1 MRWCVL
7 LLVPLVGCVSQK
19 AFDSKSAEAHTL
31 KQQYDEQQEQMKA
44 LEQKL
49 SETRAAAEAAEKEK
63 AELESSLAHSDAERR
78 ALRKRVDELAELN
91 KELSRNT
98 EKLEAAKEALEKK
111 SSEYESLAKSLK
123 EEIKTGKIELSELKG
138 RMVVKMKDKILFSS
152 GSTKLNK
159 EGQEAREKVAQ
170 ALKDVE
176 GKLIRVEGHTDN
188 VPLPA
193 DGKTEFASN
202 WELSTT
208 RALVVVKL
216 LQEQGVPPTM
226 LSALGYGEYQPIA
239 SNQTAEGRS
248 LNRRIEIV
256 LAPAEQAPSAQ
267 VAASVKKAPAPAAK
281 PAEVKP
287 ASGAKPAEVKPAS
300 GAKPAAKKK

>member
-1 MRWCVL
+1 MRMRWFVL

-19 AFDSKSAEAHTL
+19 AFESKSLEAQTL

-49 SETRAAAEAAEKEK
+49 SEVRTAAEAAQKEN
-63 AELESSLAHSDAERR
+63 AELESSLAQSDAERR
-78 ALRKRVDELAELN
+78 ALRKRVDELSDLN
-91 KELSRNT
+91 AELSRNT
-98 EKLEAAKEALEKK
+98 EKLAAAKEALEKK
-111 SSEYESLAKSLK
+111 SSEYENLAKSLK

-159 EGQEAREKVAQ
+159 EGQEALAKVAE
-170 ALKDVE
+170 ALKDVQ
-176 GKLIRVEGHTDN
+176 GKIIRVEGHTDN
-188 VPLPA
+188 VPLPT
-193 DGKTEFASN
+193 DGKSEFASN

-208 RALVVVKL
+208 RALVVVQL
-216 LQEQGVPPTM
+216 LQQQGVPPTM

-256 LAPAEQAPSAQ
+256 LAPAEQAPSSV
-267 VAASVKKAPAPAAK
+267 VAASVKKAAPAPAK
-281 PAEVKP
+281 PTEVKP
-287 ASGAKPAEVKPAS
+287 ASGV
-300 GAKPAAKKK
+300 KPAAKKK

>member
-1 MRWCVL
+1 MRLRWCVL

-19 AFDSKSAEAHTL
+19 AFDSKSAEASSL
-31 KQQYDEQQEQMKA
+31 KQQYSTEAERAKA

-49 SETRAAAEAAEKEK
+49 AESATAAEAAEKER
-63 AELESSLAHSDAERR
+63 AELESSLAQSDAERR
-78 ALRKRVDELAELN
+78 ALRKRVDELSALN
-91 KELSRNT
+91 QELSRST
-98 EKLEAAKEALEKK
+98 EKLAAAKEALEKK
-111 SSEYESLAKSLK
+111 STEYENLAKSLK
-123 EEIKTGKIELSELKG
+123 DEIKTGKIELSELKG

-159 EGQEAREKVAQ
+159 EGQAALEKVAQ

-188 VPLPA
+188 VPV
-193 DGKTEFASN
+193 DSKGEFASN

-208 RALVVVKL
+208 RALVVVQL

-239 SNQTAEGRS
+239 SNQTADGRS

-256 LAPAEQAPSAQ
+256 LAPAEQAPSAV
-267 VAASVKKAPAPAAK
+267 VAASVKKAAPAPA
-281 PAEVKP
+281 PAVKP
-287 ASGAKPAEVKPAS
+287 A
-300 GAKPAAKKK
+300 AAKKK

>member
-1 MRWCVL
+1 MRMRWCVL

-49 SETRAAAEAAEKEK
+49 SETKAAAEAAEKEK
-63 AELESSLAHSDAERR
+63 AELESSLANSDAERR

-159 EGQEAREKVAQ
+159 EGQEALEKVAQ
-170 ALKDVE
+170 ALKGVE

-188 VPLPA
+188 VPLPS

-239 SNQTAEGRS
+239 SNQTVEGRS

-256 LAPAEQAPSAQ
+256 LAPAEQAPSAV
-267 VAASVKKAPAPAAK
+267 VAATVKKAPAPAPAK
-281 PAEVKP
+281 PAPATVKP
-287 ASGAKPAEVKPAS
+287 ASGV
-300 GAKPAAKKK
+300 KPAAKKK

>member
-1 MRWCVL
+1 MHWCVV
-7 LLVPLVGCVSQK
+7 LLVPLAGCVSQK
-19 AFDSKSAEAHTL
+19 AFDSKSKEALTL

-44 LEQKL
+44 LEQQIGE
-49 SETRAAAEAAEKEK
+49 SRAAAEKAQKEN
-63 AELESSLAHSDAERR
+63 AELESSLSNSDAERR
-78 ALRKRVDELAELN
+78 ALRKRVDELSELN
-91 KELSRNT
+91 QELSRST
-98 EKLEAAKEALEKK
+98 EKLAAAKEALEKK
-111 SSEYESLAKSLK
+111 SSEYENLAKSLK

-159 EGQEAREKVAQ
+159 EGQDALEKVAQ
-170 ALKDVE
+170 ALKDVQ

-188 VPLPA
+188 VPMPTDA
-193 DGKTEFASN
+193 KTEFDSN

-256 LAPAEQAPSAQ
+256 LAPAEQAPSAV
-267 VAASVKKAPAPAAK
+267 VAASVKKAPAPA
-281 PAEVKP
+281 PAPAVKP
-287 ASGAKPAEVKPAS
+287 ASGT
-300 GAKPAAKKK
+300 KPAAKKK

>member
-1 MRWCVL
+1 MVFGREFHEHLGHVRDGYWL
-7 LLVPLVGCVSQK
+7 
-19 AFDSKSAEAHTL
+19 EN
-31 KQQYDEQQEQMKA
+31 

-49 SETRAAAEAAEKEK
+49 AETSAAAQAAEKEK

-159 EGQEAREKVAQ
+159 EGQEALEKVAQ
-170 ALKDVE
+170 ALKDVQ

-188 VPLPA
+188 VPVPS
-193 DGKTEFASN
+193 DKTEFASN

-256 LAPAEQAPSAQ
+256 LAPAEQAPSAV
-267 VAASVKKAPAPAAK
+267 VAATVKKAPPPAPAAK
-281 PAEVKP
+281 PSTVKP
-287 ASGAKPAEVKPAS
+287 ASGV
-300 GAKPAAKKK
+300 KPAAKKK

>member
-1 MRWCVL
+1 MRMHWCVV

-19 AFDSKSAEAHTL
+19 AFDSKSKEALTL
-31 KQQYDEQQEQMKA
+31 KQQYDEQQEQLKA
-44 LEQKL
+44 LEQQL
-49 SETRAAAEAAEKEK
+49 GESRTAADKTQKEN
-63 AELESSLAHSDAERR
+63 AELESSLSSSDAERR
-78 ALRKRVDELAELN
+78 ALRKRVDELSDLN
-91 KELSRNT
+91 QELSRST
-98 EKLEAAKEALEKK
+98 EKLAAAKEALEKK
-111 SSEYESLAKSLK
+111 SSEYENLAKSLK

-159 EGQEAREKVAQ
+159 EGQDALAKVAQ
-170 ALKDVE
+170 ALKDVQ
-176 GKLIRVEGHTDN
+176 GKIIRVEGHTDN
-188 VPLPA
+188 VPVPTDA
-193 DGKTEFASN
+193 KTEFDSN

-239 SNQTAEGRS
+239 SNQTADGRS

-256 LAPAEQAPSAQ
+256 LAPAEQAPSAV
-267 VAASVKKAPAPAAK
+267 VAASVKKAPAPT
-281 PAEVKP
+281 PAPVVKP
-287 ASGAKPAEVKPAS
+287 ASGT
-300 GAKPAAKKK
+300 KPAAKKK

>member
-1 MRWCVL
+1 MRMRWCVL

-19 AFDSKSAEAHTL
+19 AFDSKSLEARNL
-31 KQQYDEQQEQMKA
+31 KQQYEEQAEQAKA

-49 SETRAAAEAAEKEK
+49 AEAKAANEAAEKEK
-63 AELESSLAHSDAERR
+63 TELESSLAQSDAERR
-78 ALRKRVDELAELN
+78 ALRKRVDELTALN
-91 KELSRNT
+91 QELSRST
-98 EKLEAAKEALEKK
+98 EKLAAAKEALEKK
-111 SSEYESLAKSLK
+111 SSEYENLAKSLK

-159 EGQEAREKVAQ
+159 EGQEALEKVAQ
-170 ALKDVE
+170 ALKDVQ

-188 VPLPA
+188 VPVPSDA
-193 DGKTEFASN
+193 KTEFASN

-256 LAPAEQAPSAQ
+256 LAPAEQAPSAV
-267 VAASVKKAPAPAAK
+267 VAASVKKAPAPA
-281 PAEVKP
+281 PA
-287 ASGAKPAEVKPAS
+287 
-300 GAKPAAKKK
+300 AKPAAKKK

>member
-1 MRWCVL
+1 MHWCVV
-7 LLVPLVGCVSQK
+7 LLVPLAGCVSQK
-19 AFDSKSAEAHTL
+19 AFDSKSQEALSL

-49 SETRAAAEAAEKEK
+49 GETKTAAEKAQKEN
-63 AELESSLAHSDAERR
+63 AELESSLANSDAERR
-78 ALRKRVDELAELN
+78 ALRKRVDELSDLN

-111 SSEYESLAKSLK
+111 SSEYENLAKSLK
-123 EEIKTGKIELSELKG
+123 DEIKTGKIELSELKG

-159 EGQEAREKVAQ
+159 EGQEALEKVAQ
-170 ALKDVE
+170 ALKDVQ
-176 GKLIRVEGHTDN
+176 GKIIRVEGHTDN
-188 VPLPA
+188 VPMPA
-193 DGKTEFASN
+193 DAKTEFDSN

-239 SNQTAEGRS
+239 SNQTVDGRS

-256 LAPAEQAPSAQ
+256 LAPAEQAPSAV
-267 VAASVKKAPAPAAK
+267 VAASVKKAPAPAA
-281 PAEVKP
+281 PAPVVKP
-287 ASGAKPAEVKPAS
+287 ASGT
-300 GAKPAAKKK
+300 KPAAKKK

>member
-1 MRWCVL
+1 MRMRWCVL
-7 LLVPLVGCVSQK
+7 LLVPLFGCVSQK
-19 AFDSKSAEAHTL
+19 LFDSKSLEARNL
-31 KQQYDEQQEQMKA
+31 KQQYEEQAEQTKA

-49 SETRAAAEAAEKEK
+49 AEATAATETAEKER
-63 AELESSLAHSDAERR
+63 AELESSLAQSDAERR

-91 KELSRNT
+91 QELSRST
-98 EKLEAAKEALEKK
+98 EKLAAAKEALEKK
-111 SSEYESLAKSLK
+111 STEYENLARSLK

-152 GSTKLNK
+152 GSTRLNK
-159 EGQEAREKVAQ
+159 EGQEALEKVAQ
-170 ALKDVE
+170 ALKDVQ

-193 DGKTEFASN
+193 DSKTEFASN

-256 LAPAEQAPSAQ
+256 LAPAEQAPSAV
-267 VAASVKKAPAPAAK
+267 VAASVKKAPVPAPA
-281 PAEVKP
+281 PTPTVKP
-287 ASGAKPAEVKPAS
+287 A
-300 GAKPAAKKK
+300 

>member
-1 MRWCVL
+1 MRMHWCVV
-7 LLVPLVGCVSQK
+7 LLVPLAGCVSQK
-19 AFDSKSAEAHTL
+19 AFDSKSQEALSL

-49 SETRAAAEAAEKEK
+49 GETKTAAEKAQKEN
-63 AELESSLAHSDAERR
+63 AELESSLANSDAERR
-78 ALRKRVDELAELN
+78 ALRKRVDELSDLN

-111 SSEYESLAKSLK
+111 SSEYENLAKSLK
-123 EEIKTGKIELSELKG
+123 DEIKTGKIELSELKG

-159 EGQEAREKVAQ
+159 EGQEALEKVAQ
-170 ALKDVE
+170 ALKDVQ
-176 GKLIRVEGHTDN
+176 GKIIRVEGHTDN
-188 VPLPA
+188 VPMPA
-193 DGKTEFASN
+193 DAKTEFDSN

-239 SNQTAEGRS
+239 SNQTVDGRS

-256 LAPAEQAPSAQ
+256 LAPAEQAPSAV
-267 VAASVKKAPAPAAK
+267 VAASVKKAPAPAA
-281 PAEVKP
+281 PAPVVKP
-287 ASGAKPAEVKPAS
+287 ASGT
-300 GAKPAAKKK
+300 KPAAKKK

>member
-1 MRWCVL
+1 MHWCVV

-19 AFDSKSAEAHTL
+19 AFDSKSKEALTL
-31 KQQYDEQQEQMKA
+31 KQQYDEQQEQLKA
-44 LEQKL
+44 LEQQL
-49 SETRAAAEAAEKEK
+49 GAAQKENEA
-63 AELESSLAHSDAERR
+63 LESSLSSSDAERR
-78 ALRKRVDELAELN
+78 ALRKRVDELSDLN
-91 KELSRNT
+91 QELSRST
-98 EKLEAAKEALEKK
+98 EKLAAAKEALEKK
-111 SSEYESLAKSLK
+111 SSEYENLAKSLK

-159 EGQEAREKVAQ
+159 EGQDALAKVAQ

-176 GKLIRVEGHTDN
+176 GKIIRVEGHTDN
-188 VPLPA
+188 VPLPTDA
-193 DGKTEFASN
+193 KTEFDSN

-239 SNQTAEGRS
+239 SNQTVEGRS

-256 LAPAEQAPSAQ
+256 LAPAEQAPSAV
-267 VAASVKKAPAPAAK
+267 VAASVKKAPAPA
-281 PAEVKP
+281 PAPVVKP
-287 ASGAKPAEVKPAS
+287 ASGT
-300 GAKPAAKKK
+300 KPAAKKK

>member
-1 MRWCVL
+1 MHWCLV

-19 AFDSKSAEAHTL
+19 AFDSKSQEALNL

-49 SETRAAAEAAEKEK
+49 GETKAAAEKAQKEN
-63 AELESSLAHSDAERR
+63 AELESSLANSDAERR
-78 ALRKRVDELAELN
+78 ALRKRVDELSDLN

-111 SSEYESLAKSLK
+111 SSEYENLARSLK

-159 EGQEAREKVAQ
+159 EGQEALAKVAQ

-188 VPLPA
+188 VPVPSDA
-193 DGKTEFASN
+193 KTEFDSN

-256 LAPAEQAPSAQ
+256 LAPAEQAPSAV
-267 VAASVKKAPAPAAK
+267 VAASVKKAPASAPA
-281 PAEVKP
+281 PAVKP
-287 ASGAKPAEVKPAS
+287 ASGTRPAP
-300 GAKPAAKKK
+300 KKK

>member
-1 MRWCVL
+1 MRMHWCVV
-7 LLVPLVGCVSQK
+7 LLVPLAGCVSQK
-19 AFDSKSAEAHTL
+19 AFDSKSKEALTL

-44 LEQKL
+44 LEQQIGE
-49 SETRAAAEAAEKEK
+49 SRAAAEKAQKEN
-63 AELESSLAHSDAERR
+63 AELESSLSNSDAERR
-78 ALRKRVDELAELN
+78 ALRKRVDELSELN
-91 KELSRNT
+91 QELSRST
-98 EKLEAAKEALEKK
+98 EKLAAAKEALEKK
-111 SSEYESLAKSLK
+111 SSEYENLAKSLK

-159 EGQEAREKVAQ
+159 EGQDALEKVAQ
-170 ALKDVE
+170 ALKDVQ

-188 VPLPA
+188 VPMPTDA
-193 DGKTEFASN
+193 KTEFDSN

-256 LAPAEQAPSAQ
+256 LAPAEQAPSAV
-267 VAASVKKAPAPAAK
+267 VAASVKKAPAPA
-281 PAEVKP
+281 PAPAVKP
-287 ASGAKPAEVKPAS
+287 ASGT
-300 GAKPAAKKK
+300 KPAAKKK

>member
-1 MRWCVL
+1 MRMHWCVV

-19 AFDSKSAEAHTL
+19 AFESKSQEAHTL
-31 KQQYDEQQEQMKA
+31 KQQYDEQQGQMKA

-49 SETRAAAEAAEKEK
+49 AETRAAAEAAEKEK

-78 ALRKRVDELAELN
+78 ALRKRVDELSELN
-91 KELSRNT
+91 QELSRST
-98 EKLEAAKEALEKK
+98 EKLAAAKEALEKK

-159 EGQEAREKVAQ
+159 EGQEALEKVAQ
-170 ALKDVE
+170 ALKDVQ
-176 GKLIRVEGHTDN
+176 GKIIRVEGHTDN
-188 VPLPA
+188 VPVPSDA
-193 DGKTEFASN
+193 KTEFASN

-208 RALVVVKL
+208 RALVVVQL

-226 LSALGYGEYQPIA
+226 LSALGYGEYQPMA

-256 LAPAEQAPSAQ
+256 LAPAEQAPSAV
-267 VAASVKKAPAPAAK
+267 VAASVKKAPAP
-281 PAEVKP
+281 VKP
-287 ASGAKPAEVKPAS
+287 ASGV
-300 GAKPAAKKK
+300 KPAAKKK

>member
-1 MRWCVL
+1 MRMHWCLV
-7 LLVPLVGCVSQK
+7 LLVPLAGCVSQK
-19 AFDSKSAEAHTL
+19 AFESKSMEAQTL
-31 KQQYDEQQEQMKA
+31 KQQYDEQQGQMKA
-44 LEQKL
+44 LEQKFA
-49 SETRAAAEAAEKEK
+49 ETRAAADAAEKEK
-63 AELESSLAHSDAERR
+63 TELESSLAHSDAERR
-78 ALRKRVDELAELN
+78 ALRKRVDELSELN
-91 KELSRNT
+91 QELSRST
-98 EKLEAAKEALEKK
+98 EKLAAAKEALEKK
-111 SSEYESLAKSLK
+111 SSEYENLARSLK

-152 GSTKLNK
+152 GSTRLNK
-159 EGQEAREKVAQ
+159 EGQEALEKVAQ
-170 ALKDVE
+170 ALKDVQ

-188 VPLPA
+188 VPVPA
-193 DGKTEFASN
+193 DAKTEFDSN

-256 LAPAEQAPSAQ
+256 LAPSEQAPSAV
-267 VAASVKKAPAPAAK
+267 VAASVKKAPAP
-281 PAEVKP
+281 VKP
-287 ASGAKPAEVKPAS
+287 APSV
-300 GAKPAAKKK
+300 KPAAKKK

>member
-1 MRWCVL
+1 MRMHWLVV

-19 AFDSKSAEAHTL
+19 AFDSKSAEALTL

-49 SETRAAAEAAEKEK
+49 AETKAASEAAEKEK

-78 ALRKRVDELAELN
+78 ALRKRVDELSDLN

-159 EGQEAREKVAQ
+159 EGQEALEKVAQ

-256 LAPAEQAPSAQ
+256 LAPSEQAPSAV
-267 VAASVKKAPAPAAK
+267 VAATVKKAPAPAPAAK
-281 PAEVKP
+281 PSAVKP
-287 ASGAKPAEVKPAS
+287 ASGV
-300 GAKPAAKKK
+300 KPAAKKK

>member
-1 MRWCVL
+1 MRMHWCVV

-19 AFDSKSAEAHTL
+19 AFDSKSKEALTL

-44 LEQKL
+44 LEQQL
-49 SETRAAAEAAEKEK
+49 GESRKEN
-63 AELESSLAHSDAERR
+63 AELESSLSNSDAERR
-78 ALRKRVDELAELN
+78 ALRKRVDELSELN
-91 KELSRNT
+91 QELSRST
-98 EKLEAAKEALEKK
+98 EKLAAAKEALEKK
-111 SSEYESLAKSLK
+111 SSEYENLAKSLK

-159 EGQEAREKVAQ
+159 EGQDALEKVAQ
-170 ALKDVE
+170 ALKDVQ
-176 GKLIRVEGHTDN
+176 GKIIRVEGHTDN
-188 VPLPA
+188 VPVPTDA
-193 DGKTEFASN
+193 KTEFDSN

-226 LSALGYGEYQPIA
+226 LSALGYGEYQPMA

-256 LAPAEQAPSAQ
+256 LAPAEQAPSAV
-267 VAASVKKAPAPAAK
+267 VAASVKKAPAPAAA
-281 PAEVKP
+281 PAVKP
-287 ASGAKPAEVKPAS
+287 ASGT
-300 GAKPAAKKK
+300 KPAAKKK

>member
-19 AFDSKSAEAHTL
+19 AFESKSLEAQNL
-31 KQQYDEQQEQMKA
+31 KQQYDEQQAQMKA
-44 LEQKL
+44 MEQKL
-49 SETRAAAEAAEKEK
+49 AETKSAADKAQKENT
-63 AELESSLAHSDAERR
+63 ELESSLAQSDAERR
-78 ALRKRVDELAELN
+78 ALRKRVDELSELN
-91 KELSRNT
+91 QELSRST
-98 EKLEAAKEALEKK
+98 EKLAAAKEALEKR

-123 EEIKTGKIELSELKG
+123 DEIKTGKIELSELKG

-159 EGQEAREKVAQ
+159 EGQEALEKVAQ
-170 ALKDVE
+170 ALKDVQ

-188 VPLPA
+188 VPVPTDA
-193 DGKTEFASN
+193 KTEFASN

-208 RALVVVKL
+208 RSLVVVKL

-239 SNQTAEGRS
+239 SNQTVDGRS

-256 LAPAEQAPSAQ
+256 LAPAEQAPSAV
-267 VAASVKKAPAPAAK
+267 VAASAKKAPVPA
-281 PAEVKP
+281 
-287 ASGAKPAEVKPAS
+287 
-300 GAKPAAKKK
+300 AKPAAKKK

>member
-1 MRWCVL
+1 MRMRWCVV

-19 AFDSKSAEAHTL
+19 AFDSKSSEARSL
-31 KQQYDEQQEQMKA
+31 KQQYDEQAEQAKA
-44 LEQKL
+44 LTQKL
-49 SETRAAAEAAEKEK
+49 AEATAAAEAAEKEK
-63 AELESSLAHSDAERR
+63 AELESSLAQSDAERR
-78 ALRKRVDELAELN
+78 ALRKRVDELTELN
-91 KELSRNT
+91 QELSRNT
-98 EKLEAAKEALEKK
+98 EKLAAAKEALEKK
-111 SSEYESLAKSLK
+111 SSEYENLARSLK

-159 EGQEAREKVAQ
+159 EGQEALEKVAQ
-170 ALKDVE
+170 ALKDVQ

-188 VPLPA
+188 VPVPV
-193 DGKTEFASN
+193 DSKKEFASN

-208 RALVVVKL
+208 RALVVVQL

-256 LAPAEQAPSAQ
+256 LAPAEQAPSAV
-267 VAASVKKAPAPAAK
+267 VAASVKKAPAPA
-281 PAEVKP
+281 PA
-287 ASGAKPAEVKPAS
+287 
-300 GAKPAAKKK
+300 AKPAAKKK